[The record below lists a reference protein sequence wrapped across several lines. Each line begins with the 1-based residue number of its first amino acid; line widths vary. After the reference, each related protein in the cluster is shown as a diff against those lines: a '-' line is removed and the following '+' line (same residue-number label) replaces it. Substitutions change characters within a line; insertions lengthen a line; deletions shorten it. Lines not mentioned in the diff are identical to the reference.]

1 MSEIF
6 EYKIHDFLRRSG
18 GSASKEEIYK
28 AFGEDIEAK
37 RIIDEKLRMMERFG
51 LIIILSRKKKLG

>member
-18 GSASKEEIYK
+18 GSSKEEIYK

-51 LIIILSRKKKLG
+51 LIIIEKEEVRLK